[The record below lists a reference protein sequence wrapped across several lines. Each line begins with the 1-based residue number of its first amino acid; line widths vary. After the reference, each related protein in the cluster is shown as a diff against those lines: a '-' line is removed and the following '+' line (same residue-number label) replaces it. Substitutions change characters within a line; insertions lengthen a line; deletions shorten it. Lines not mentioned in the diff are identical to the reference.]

1 MNVIWSKSVSA
12 NRTFFDEVTDVIRLV
27 LSSADVAH
35 ADALAV
41 SRQVC
46 RRIKSQFGG
55 STIYLP
61 TNRSKAGGHA
71 SKLGMELLD
80 LVEDE
85 LSHQLRQAAL
95 LDELELAAAT
105 EDVRQELLLDAALF
119 ASTYPAGNGMPPWQ
133 EHYRLIPTFRTTRAG
148 AKSRRC

>member
-1 MNVIWSKSVSA
+1 SGSIICVWGVN
-12 NRTFFDEVTDVIRLV
+12 TLEFFFLLQSRGLGDVYK
-27 LSSADVAH
+27 
-35 ADALAV
+35 
-41 SRQVC
+41 RQ
-46 RRIKSQFGG
+46 
-55 STIYLP
+55 
-61 TNRSKAGGHA
+61 
-71 SKLGMELLD
+71 
-80 LVEDE
+80 
-85 LSHQLRQAAL
+85 HQLRQAAL